1 MFDLDSFSK
10 EILRIEDEAS
20 NPHIW
25 NDHENATSIMRKL
38 SLAKKR
44 FSAWENLKT
53 SINDLSEVLKDSK
66 DEEIEDFRE
75 DFLEEINKIENK
87 LEDLEFSEQLSGE
100 HDSSFAII
108 SLSQGAGGVDAQDW
122 TSMLMRMYLRWAS
135 RKGFEA
141 EVLSRMTGEEAG
153 IKSALIRIKGDYS
166 YGYLKGEKGTHRL
179 VRLSPFNANSLRHT
193 SFALVEVMPELESS
207 VEVNINLDDLRID
220 TFKASGHGGQSVQK
234 NSSAVRITHLPTN
247 IVVSV
252 QNERS
257 QSQNKKLAMSI
268 LKSRVMEIELE
279 KKESEKNK
287 IKGEHVSAEWG
298 SQVRNYVLH
307 PYQLVKDNRT
317 SLEIKDVK
325 NVLDGDLDDLL
336 RAYLKTLMGKN

>member
-1 MFDLDSFSK
+1 
-10 EILRIEDEAS
+10 
-20 NPHIW
+20 
-25 NDHENATSIMRKL
+25 MRKL

-44 FSAWENLKT
+44 FSAWENLQK
-53 SINDLSEVLKDSK
+53 SINDLSEVLKNSK
-66 DEEIEDFRE
+66 DDEIEDFKE
-75 DFLEEINKIENK
+75 DFLEEINSIENK

-135 RKGFEA
+135 RKGFDA
-141 EVLSRMTGEEAG
+141 EILSRMTGEEAG

-193 SFALVEVMPELESS
+193 SFALVEVMPELEST
-207 VEVNINLDDLRID
+207 VEVNINMDDLRID

-234 NSSAVRITHLPTN
+234 NSSAVRITHLPTK

-268 LKSRVMEIELE
+268 LKSRVLEIELE

>member
-1 MFDLDSFSK
+1 
-10 EILRIEDEAS
+10 
-20 NPHIW
+20 
-25 NDHENATSIMRKL
+25 MRKL

-44 FSAWENLKT
+44 LSAWDNLEKA
-53 SINDLSEVLKDSK
+53 IKDLSEIMETSEDS
-66 DEEIEDFRE
+66 EIEDFKE
-75 DFLEEINKIENK
+75 DFLVEIHRIDNT
-87 LEDLEFSEQLSGE
+87 LEDLEFNEQLSGE
-100 HDSSFAII
+100 YDSSPAII

-135 RKGFEA
+135 SKGFET
-141 EVLSRMTGEEAG
+141 EILSKMTGEEAG

-193 SFALVEVMPELESS
+193 SFALVEVMPELDNT
-207 VEVNINLDDLRID
+207 VEVNISSDDLRID

-257 QSQNKKLAMSI
+257 QSQNKKLAMGI
-268 LKSRVMEIELE
+268 LKSRILDIEIKKKELE
-279 KKESEKNK
+279 RSK
-287 IKGEHVSAEWG
+287 IKGEHISAEWG

-317 SLEIKDVK
+317 SLEIKDVRS
-325 NVLDGDLDDLL
+325 VLDGNLDDLL
-336 RAYLKTLMGKN
+336 RSYLKTLMGKN